1 LTTFCDDFV
10 LRDSSRIELDNG
22 IDTVFLFVSECWKDM
37 EEIEHVFARCVVD
50 IGHRNF
56 MIIENRVEKRYGKSQ
71 KNQQKGK
78 VAIFRGM

>member
-1 LTTFCDDFV
+1 V
-10 LRDSSRIELDNG
+10 
-22 IDTVFLFVSECWKDM
+22 
-37 EEIEHVFARCVVD
+37 EEIEHIFARCVVD

-56 MIIENRVEKRYGKSQ
+56 MIIENRVGKRYGKSQ